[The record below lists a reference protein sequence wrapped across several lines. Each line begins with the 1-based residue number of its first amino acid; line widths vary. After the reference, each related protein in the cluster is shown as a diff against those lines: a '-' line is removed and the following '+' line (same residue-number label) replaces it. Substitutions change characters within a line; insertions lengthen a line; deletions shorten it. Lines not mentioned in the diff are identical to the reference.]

1 MDKVAILMSTYN
13 GEKYLREQIDSIL
26 FQKGVEVTLYIRD
39 DGSSD
44 GTIDIVK
51 KYAQKYQNIIWTIGK
66 NVGVGNSFMQLIY
79 DCPDDFDYYAFS
91 DQDDIWLEDKLK
103 VAIDNIKPKDRPA
116 LYASNQMLVDENGS
130 QISLR
135 YPKDYDMQNSVE
147 AQFQINRISG
157 CTFVFNKM
165 LKKVLSEPVRRPT
178 EELLRKRIHD
188 VWVSNVAA
196 LYDGIVYD
204 NNAYIQYRQHENNV
218 VGAYAYGHLY
228 DLKEKIKKIK
238 NPAYRNGRSSISL
251 ELCRTFPEKA
261 ITHPLVYCCRDG
273 LSFKAK
279 LFLLKNI
286 GGLRKYTG
294 ETFIGLAGKI
304 LFSFY

>member
-1 MDKVAILMSTYN
+1 M
-13 GEKYLREQIDSIL
+13 
-26 FQKGVEVTLYIRD
+26 
-39 DGSSD
+39 
-44 GTIDIVK
+44 
-51 KYAQKYQNIIWTIGK
+51 GK

-79 DCPDDFDYYAFS
+79 DCPDDYDYYAFS

-103 VAIDNIKPKDRPA
+103 VAIDSIKQRDTPA
-116 LYASNQMLVDENGS
+116 LYASNQMLVDENGT

-135 YPKDYDMQNSVE
+135 YPNDYDMQNSVE

-157 CTFVFNKM
+157 CTFVFNKV
-165 LKKVLSEPVRRPT
+165 LKKVLSEPARRPT

-188 VWVSNVAA
+188 VWVSNVAS

-204 NNAYIQYRQHENNV
+204 SNAHIQYRQHENNV

-228 DLKEKIKKIK
+228 DFKEKLKKLK
-238 NPAYRNGRSSISL
+238 NPEYRNGRSSISM

-261 ITHPLVYCCRDG
+261 ITHPMVYCCRDG
-273 LSFKAK
+273 LTFKAK
-279 LFLLKNI
+279 MFLVKNI

-304 LFSFY
+304 LFSFL

>member
-1 MDKVAILMSTYN
+1 
-13 GEKYLREQIDSIL
+13 
-26 FQKGVEVTLYIRD
+26 
-39 DGSSD
+39 
-44 GTIDIVK
+44 
-51 KYAQKYQNIIWTIGK
+51 
-66 NVGVGNSFMQLIY
+66 
-79 DCPDDFDYYAFS
+79 
-91 DQDDIWLEDKLK
+91 
-103 VAIDNIKPKDRPA
+103 
-116 LYASNQMLVDENGS
+116 MLVDENGS